1 MRKLLT
7 ENLGLKISALL
18 ISILL
23 WFFVTSRG
31 QSEISLEIP
40 LEFRN
45 IPAGLGIVSSSI
57 KTTTVNIRGQ
67 ERMMKNIKSS
77 GIRAAVDLSR
87 AKKGDDTFFINKDD
101 IKLPHTMSVMTV
113 APSSVKVRIDETI
126 SKVVPVKPVLTGSPE
141 KGYEARVVSVNP
153 PGITVQ
159 GLKAEVRKLT
169 ELRTEPLDITEL
181 KETISQKVELD
192 TQGANVSFDATSVTV
207 TVTGRKK

>member
-18 ISILL
+18 ISVLL

-31 QSEISLEIP
+31 QSEISLEVP

-67 ERMMKNIKSS
+67 ERMMKNIRSS
-77 GIRAAVDLSR
+77 GIRASVDLTK

-113 APSSVKVRIDETI
+113 TPSSVKVRMDETI
-126 SKVVPVKPVLTGSPE
+126 TKVIPVKPVLVGSPE
-141 KGYEARVVSVNP
+141 KGYDARVVSVKP
-153 PGITVQ
+153 SVITVQ

-169 ELRTEPLDITEL
+169 ELRTEPLDITDL
-181 KETISQKVELD
+181 KETISQQVELD
-192 TQGANVSFDATSVTV
+192 TQGANVSFDATAVTV
-207 TVTGRKK
+207 TVTGRKR